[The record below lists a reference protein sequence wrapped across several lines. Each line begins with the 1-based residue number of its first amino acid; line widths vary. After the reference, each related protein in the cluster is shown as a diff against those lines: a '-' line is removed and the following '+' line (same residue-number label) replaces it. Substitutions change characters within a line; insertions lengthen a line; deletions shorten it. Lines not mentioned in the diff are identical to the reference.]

1 MLQAVN
7 QQNKGAVLMKESD
20 TFPKDA
26 KRQFRTL
33 GSCSQTYAFLLN
45 RQFSHPNK
53 IAERATDPLAGGINR
68 QGYQCGM
75 LWGAVLAAGAESYRR
90 YGTSDKG
97 VAIAM
102 KASQDILKSFIAT
115 TNSADCFDI
124 TDCDWTSKLSA
135 AKFMVTGKFL
145 SCFKLVEKW
154 APEAYRVADESL
166 ASEPPVCVAPAV
178 SCASE
183 IVRKLKASDEEA
195 AMVAGF
201 AGGLGLSGNACGAL
215 AAAIWWDSYSYYK
228 NLTGKSRYPMSR
240 ATVIIDKFYKANDY
254 EILCSKLT
262 GKTFSSI
269 DEHSLFICGSGCA
282 NLIKGLV

>member
-1 MLQAVN
+1 
-7 QQNKGAVLMKESD
+7 MKESNA
-20 TFPKDA
+20 FPKDA
-26 KRQFRTL
+26 KKLFRTL

-45 RQFSHPNK
+45 RHFGHPNK
-53 IAERATDPLAGGINR
+53 IAEKATDPLAGGINR

-75 LWGAVLAAGAESYRR
+75 LWGAVLAAGAESYHR
-90 YGTSDKG
+90 YGTADKST
-97 VAIAM
+97 AMAM
-102 KASQDILKSFIAT
+102 KASQDLLKSFIAT
-115 TNSADCFDI
+115 TNSADCLDI
-124 TDCDWTSKLSA
+124 TDCDWTNKFSA
-135 AKFMVTGKFL
+135 VKFMVTGKFL

-166 ASEPPVCVAPAV
+166 AGEVPACGAKTV

-183 IVRKLKASDEEA
+183 MVRKLGASDEEA

-228 NLTGKSRYPMSR
+228 NQTGKSRYPLSR
-240 ATVIIDKFYKANDY
+240 ATVIVDKFYKANDY

-269 DEHSLFICGSGCA
+269 DEHSAFICNGGCSK
-282 NLIKGLV
+282 LISGLV